1 MKLLEEMKV
10 LDLDFMWGS
19 NFIHKDSAL
28 MLWKKNIMDYT
39 KFGNRNRTNLYN
51 LPFGLLMGLNNHFQ
65 FLVFGG
71 VLLTTEKQLI
81 LNEC

>member
-1 MKLLEEMKV
+1 
-10 LDLDFMWGS
+10 
-19 NFIHKDSAL
+19 
-28 MLWKKNIMDYT
+28 MDYT